1 MAGIDI
7 LAFAGHLEAM
17 DIMFTAMGWM
27 ALIDGIVC
35 WQQGAP
41 GSFAFRVS
49 TTGAVALWGLLGM
62 TSGKYF

>member
-1 MAGIDI
+1 
-7 LAFAGHLEAM
+7 M